1 MVAPNGST
9 YDKVAPETQR
19 NQVLKKGSKA
29 AGAEDQKG
37 QETNEVYEETGA
49 IGCHQDSPTP
59 PQYTGNTNILQ
70 TNIPIQ

>member
-59 PQYTGNTNILQ
+59 PQYTGNTSILQ
-70 TNIPIQ
+70 TKKPIQ